1 MRKLEGGHCPP
12 STITSERETSN
23 GHKTIEFKKPPGT
36 MGLPHHP
43 YHRHIRRSPQFYIY
57 LAIDAMNERI
67 AQLDNRITRM
77 ESRVDERLGKI
88 EERLDK
94 LNENYIDHLERHLD
108 KK

>member
-1 MRKLEGGHCPP
+1 MDTKQSNSKNHLVLWGCL
-12 STITSERETSN
+12 ITLII
-23 GHKTIEFKKPPGT
+23 GIFAFA
-36 MGLPHHP
+36 
-43 YHRHIRRSPQFYIY
+43 QVYIF
-57 LAIDAMNERI
+57 LAIDAMNDRI

-77 ESRVDERLGKI
+77 ENRVDERLGKI